1 MPSCS
6 AARCDLWSASVA
18 SPRGRS
24 RHRSAA
30 AGWPSASRSRK
41 QPSAPSRRSMA
52 STRRLFGLDRSG
64 PRPVET
70 RRGQP
75 LRALTIPN
83 LVGYARLAG
92 IPVFLYLALSS
103 GDGRT
108 ASAAILYLAI
118 SAGDYLDGFLAR
130 ATGQYSRMGALLDPV
145 VDRLTILAGVVV
157 CWRFELLPRWALA
170 VLAARELVTLVL
182 AQAALRRGVDLE
194 INWVGR
200 TSVWLT
206 MGGIFLALATS
217 AWIAT
222 AMFLVG
228 LTGSLLAS
236 ALYLKAGL
244 GQAREG

>member
-1 MPSCS
+1 
-6 AARCDLWSASVA
+6 
-18 SPRGRS
+18 
-24 RHRSAA
+24 
-30 AGWPSASRSRK
+30 
-41 QPSAPSRRSMA
+41 
-52 STRRLFGLDRSG
+52 
-64 PRPVET
+64 
-70 RRGQP
+70 
-75 LRALTIPN
+75 LTIPN
-83 LVGYARLAG
+83 LVGYARLAA
-92 IPVFLYLALSS
+92 IPIFLVLALGS

-108 ASAAILYLAI
+108 APAAILYLAI

-182 AQAALRRGVDLE
+182 AQLALRRGVDLE

-200 TSVWLT
+200 MSVWLT

-217 AWIAT
+217 AWVST
-222 AMFLVG
+222 ALFLLG

-236 ALYLKAGL
+236 VLYVKVALQGPSTST
-244 GQAREG
+244 